1 MICWQSDTAPK
12 ELDRLLESLAP
23 IVRDEILK
31 DFAPDCCIAT
41 AAILRRVFRHFHF
54 ETTPIPVY
62 VNIFNAAYLK
72 LRRTGVPFPDDP
84 TELRELMD
92 RTGASAVTIT
102 EFAHPG
108 KWPGH
113 MLTLVKDILVDASL
127 DFCNR
132 TEHNITIPAFMTMP
146 AHSPFLEFR
155 SQLARTVNGCEIVY
169 RRSRDKAWL
178 GNPDWT
184 SESRARRA
192 VNAIIGRVDSARRSP
207 RT

>member
-1 MICWQSDTAPK
+1 MICWQSDMDPK

-31 DFAPDCCIAT
+31 DFTSDCCIAT

-54 ETTPIPVY
+54 ETSPIPVY

-72 LRRTGVPFPDDP
+72 LRGTGVPFPDDP
-84 TELRELMD
+84 AEMRELMD

-102 EFAHPG
+102 ESVHPG

-113 MLTLVKDILVDASL
+113 MLVLVQDILVDASL

-132 TEHNITIPAFMTMP
+132 PEHSITIPPFMTMR
-146 AHSPFLEFR
+146 AHPPFLEFR
-155 SQLARTVNGCEIVY
+155 SQLARMVNGCEIVY
-169 RRSRDKAWL
+169 KRSHDKAWL
-178 GNPDWT
+178 SDPDWT

-192 VNAIIGRVDSARRSP
+192 VNAIIGRVDSSRR
-207 RT
+207 RRA